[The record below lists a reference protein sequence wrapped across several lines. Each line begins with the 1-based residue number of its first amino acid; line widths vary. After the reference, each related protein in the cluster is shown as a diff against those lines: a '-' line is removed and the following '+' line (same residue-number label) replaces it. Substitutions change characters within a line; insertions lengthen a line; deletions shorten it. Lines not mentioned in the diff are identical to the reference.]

1 MDDSKEYPF
10 ESHAWDE
17 DPDNNNRWCDA
28 AQVERAY
35 KLLLDRNTELEKIT
49 KDVFRLD
56 SCKFE
61 TAKDAAAALFMSFGQ
76 TVVNLMNKGEES

>member
-35 KLLLDRNTELEKIT
+35 KLLLDRK
-49 KDVFRLD
+49 
-56 SCKFE
+56 
-61 TAKDAAAALFMSFGQ
+61 
-76 TVVNLMNKGEES
+76 